1 MDNTFNQEDYDLPR
15 FRTVLFG
22 YSKRDIV
29 DFLNSISNEM
39 LSAKELAKENK
50 ILKEKAIKANADN
63 AVIDSQ
69 KLLIAKALID
79 AQAKAKSVEEAADA
93 KAKEIIAK
101 AIAEVKTMKEQTETE
116 VKSLEAKRKAI
127 QDDITALKDRVKNA

>member
-1 MDNTFNQEDYDLPR
+1 VDNTFNQEDYDLPR